1 MQRAGACV
9 RTSGILTGV
18 CVCVASRAYDKQQ
31 ILVGWSSVI
40 GVQSRGKGACRT
52 RGRVPGAVSRL
63 LVGVFFVRVP
73 GSVLDVRRAGAQPVQ
88 VATVLGIVDVVLKE
102 HLWGEK
108 GVTAGQQAAQPI
120 IMLSRRV
127 HLKGFY
133 TEQ

>member
-1 MQRAGACV
+1 MCEDIWDINWCV
-9 RTSGILTGV
+9 Y
-18 CVCVASRAYDKQQ
+18 VASRAYDKQQ
-31 ILVGWSSVI
+31 ILVGRSSVI
-40 GVQSRGKGACRT
+40 GFRSRGKGACRT

-88 VATVLGIVDVVLKE
+88 VAAVLGIVDVVLKE

-108 GVTAGQQAAQPI
+108 GLLWGNRRPI
-120 IMLSRRV
+120 IMLSTRV
-127 HLKGFY
+127 RLKGFY